1 MDRKDA
7 WELVCEW
14 TPGVVAPV
22 NRAEIAHAA
31 AERSVP
37 LDEHIAAVLEAPQKD
52 TDLVGLR

>member
-14 TPGVVAPV
+14 TPGVAAPV

-31 AERSVP
+31 AELGVP
-37 LDEHIAAVLEAPQKD
+37 LDEHIAVVLEALQKD
-52 TDLVGLR
+52 ADLVDLR